1 LVLSPKVTIVAV
13 IALSALLG
21 ACRGHPEGGRQR
33 VAPPIVYSP
42 NAEPLT
48 GGPLGHPACEEALS
62 AWFLRV
68 DTNHDG
74 TIDLGEFMADAAT
87 QFDRMDLYHSGFVT
101 AADLST
107 YRAPYDGGVTYFD
120 VPPPDTG
127 TPDEKKPRSL
137 PGSHAFEDSA
147 GKDRST
153 RGPLVDTRADPVM
166 SADKSL
172 SFKVT
177 RDEFLAQ
184 QSHEVFPSLDRNHD
198 GRITREAVFA
208 TCPSTS
214 GKK

>member
-1 LVLSPKVTIVAV
+1 LVLSPKVTIVVV
-13 IALSALLG
+13 ITLSALLG

-33 VAPPIVYSP
+33 AAPPIVYSP

-48 GGPLGHPACEEALS
+48 GGPLGHPSCEEALS
-62 AWFLRV
+62 AWFLKV
-68 DTNHDG
+68 DTSHDG

-87 QFDRMDLYHSGFVT
+87 QFDRMDRYHSGFVT

-107 YRAPYDGGVTYFD
+107 YREPYDGGVAYFD

-127 TPDEKKPRSL
+127 NPEDKEPRSL
-137 PGSHAFEDSA
+137 RGSHAFEDGAS
-147 GKDRST
+147 KDRSM

-177 RDEFLAQ
+177 REDFLAQ
-184 QSHEVFPSLDRNHD
+184 QSHEVFPALDRNHD
-198 GRITREAVFA
+198 GRITREAVLAICA
-208 TCPSTS
+208 TASDR
-214 GKK
+214 K